1 MKKVLKRIMN
11 IDMKCVVN
19 SDLHDN
25 GIYIEF
31 DENDITR
38 AKVLL
43 VGPDDSLYQGG
54 VLFFTVNFP
63 TNYPFSPPVIKYHKG
78 NNVRIHPNIYVNGK
92 VCLSIL
98 GTWSGPSWTS
108 AMNITNV
115 FITIQSLLDNNPLKH
130 EPGYDTHGHNKIYDN
145 YNNIIKYNTIKS
157 LIFNRLYSDND
168 LGEFNIFKNIIYQNF
183 IQNKKMIEEKIN
195 SNISK
200 KCMIS
205 VPLYHISENINYEQL
220 DKIFKKFDLLI
231 V

>member
-1 MKKVLKRIMN
+1 MKKTIKRITN
-11 IDMKCVVN
+11 IDMKRVSESN
-19 SDLHDN
+19 LHEH

-31 DENDITR
+31 DENDITH

-43 VGPDDSLYQGG
+43 IGPDDSLYQGG
-54 VLFFTVNFP
+54 FLFFTVNFP
-63 TNYPFSPPVIKYHKG
+63 SNYPFSPPIIKYHKG
-78 NNVRIHPNIYVNGK
+78 NTIRIHPNIYVNGK

-130 EPGYDTHGHNKIYDN
+130 EPGYDNNINSKIYDN
-145 YNNIIKYNTIKS
+145 YNKLIKYNNINN
-157 LIFNRLYSDND
+157 LILSRLNPDND
-168 LGEFNIFKNIIYQNF
+168 LGEFNIFKNIIHKHF
-183 IQNKKMIEEKIN
+183 IKNKSYILNEINENMSEKYYI
-195 SNISK
+195 K
-200 KCMIS
+200 F
-205 VPLYHISENINYEQL
+205 PLYHIYIDINYKKL